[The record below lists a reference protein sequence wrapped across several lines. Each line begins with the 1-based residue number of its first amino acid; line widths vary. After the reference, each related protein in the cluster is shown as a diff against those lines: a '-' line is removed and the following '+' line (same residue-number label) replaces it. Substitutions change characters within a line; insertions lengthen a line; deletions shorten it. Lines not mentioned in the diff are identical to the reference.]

1 MKGKGVTDE
10 GGDRDGGT
18 DNGGGGVGSGG
29 GCSTGGTA
37 EESEGRGGTMSTE
50 EVGGEGEIGGRKRK
64 ERCSTD
70 FDDVGV
76 EE

>member
-1 MKGKGVTDE
+1 M
-10 GGDRDGGT
+10 
-18 DNGGGGVGSGG
+18 
-29 GCSTGGTA
+29 A
-37 EESEGRGGTMSTE
+37 EEPEGRSGTMSTE
-50 EVGGEGEIGGRKRK
+50 EVGGEVEIGGRKRK